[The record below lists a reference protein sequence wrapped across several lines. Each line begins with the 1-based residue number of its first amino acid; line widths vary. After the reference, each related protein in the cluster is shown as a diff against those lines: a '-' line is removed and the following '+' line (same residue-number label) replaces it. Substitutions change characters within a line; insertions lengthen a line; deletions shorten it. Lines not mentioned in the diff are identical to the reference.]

1 LCAGLLISIVSHASA
16 EQEVILK
23 SGTRLIGAVTIDAG
37 DVLVQMADDKVRV
50 SLNQVATIAAADSS
64 PERQAQRLLFAALEA
79 RVTGGAS
86 NDVVAL
92 LAEAKRLAPEDPS
105 VAYWCASTLVDAG
118 FGKAANE
125 VFTPRRDAIA
135 KSYPGLV
142 DQLAER
148 IKRRA
153 NMEKMPSELVKRMD
167 EINAT
172 APKQSTTNDKRQLYV
187 MFRVIDQNKQPIDA
201 SAFRIESRGEEEN
214 LESYDDG
221 YFVLTFARNR
231 YNRDEGSRLD
241 VVQAGLEQKGFQF
254 SAAPNRLA
262 DAGEFVVKRLD
273 EKSKQPY
280 RVQVTDAAGKPVSNA
295 KVSLQITTQQ
305 GRSNEAASTT
315 TDLDGRAELSVFPMK
330 YTYSISA
337 TGFNYLNGSVEV
349 VADEAKSK
357 ENKVQLHRA
366 IEAKIRV
373 AWLSTPI
380 NAGAGAGTTS
390 GEGEI
395 RATGSS
401 IRYNQFGPNQI
412 QWLRTNQTKDRLIL
426 QFMSQ
431 PFGGPALP
439 GSAGWVRVVEPEG
452 GATKSNGSKAA
463 AEKYEKLDLKKVE
476 EFKDRIAAP
485 KAAGPSTPNAYPMSI
500 SVRAEPG
507 KVYVG
512 KMMQR
517 DMRTGQPVEMSF
529 KAIVDELSSD
539 SEPVE
544 ISE

>member
-1 LCAGLLISIVSHASA
+1 
-16 EQEVILK
+16 
-23 SGTRLIGAVTIDAG
+23 
-37 DVLVQMADDKVRV
+37 MADDKVRI

-79 RVTGGAS
+79 RVTGGANS
-86 NDVVAL
+86 DVVAL
-92 LAEAKRLAPEDPS
+92 LAEAKRLAPDDPS

-125 VFTPRRDAIA
+125 VFAPRREAIA
-135 KSYPGLV
+135 KAYPGLA

-153 NMEKMPSELVKRMD
+153 NLEKMPSELVKRID
-167 EINAT
+167 EINAI
-172 APKQSTTNDKRQLYV
+172 APKQSPTNDKRQMYV
-187 MFRVIDQNKQPIDA
+187 MFRVVDQNKQPIDA
-201 SAFRIESRGEEEN
+201 SAFRVESRGEEEN

-241 VVQAGLEQKGFQF
+241 IVQAGFEQKGFQF

-280 RVQVTDAAGKPVSNA
+280 RVQVTDVAGKPISNA
-295 KVSLQITTQQ
+295 KVSLQTTTQQ
-305 GRSNEAASTT
+305 GRSNEAAQTT
-315 TDLDGRAELSVFPMK
+315 TDFDGRAELSVFPMK
-330 YTYSISA
+330 YMYSVSA
-337 TGFNYLNGSVEV
+337 AGFNYQNGSVEV
-349 VADEAKSK
+349 AADGGGAK

-380 NAGAGAGTTS
+380 NAGAGAGTIS

-401 IRYNQFGPNQI
+401 VRFNQFGPNQI
-412 QWLRTNQTKDRLIL
+412 QWLRTNQIKDRLIL

-431 PFGGPALP
+431 PFGMPR
-439 GSAGWVRVVEPEG
+439 GSESPVWVREIKPEG
-452 GATKSNGSKAA
+452 AAKEDKSEKAA
-463 AEKYEKLDLKKVE
+463 SEVYEKLDLKKVD
-476 EFKDRIAAP
+476 EFKKKIAAP
-485 KAAGPSTPNAYPMSI
+485 KPVRRPGMPTNDQISTLVEADRGS
-500 SVRAEPG
+500 
-507 KVYVG
+507 VYVG
-512 KMMQR
+512 KMISR

-529 KAIVDELSSD
+529 KAIIDEMSSD
-539 SEPVE
+539 SEPAE
-544 ISE
+544 ISQ